1 MNIDGEVYTIERSQI
16 VPESRILECAEEF
29 MREMKLPKCIEWQ
42 KH

>member
-16 VPESRILECAEEF
+16 VPESRIPECAEEF

-42 KH
+42 KL